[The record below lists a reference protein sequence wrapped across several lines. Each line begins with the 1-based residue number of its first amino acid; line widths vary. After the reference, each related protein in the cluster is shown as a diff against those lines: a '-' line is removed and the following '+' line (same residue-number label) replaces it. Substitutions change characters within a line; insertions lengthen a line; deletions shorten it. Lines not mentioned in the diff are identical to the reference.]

1 MPVRTQLETYKRGDG
16 QKAATFVEELVWTH
30 SPRNASGKLMLQ
42 ANRMRHLKSRLMTNT
57 ASDPSGLV
65 GSADNIATIRGYTW
79 FSNAETLAR
88 QRAYGKFRGKLMEG
102 SAALGVTLASLR
114 QSREI
119 IEKRANLVASSAD
132 ALSALAERNMRRAVT
147 KKMADSYLETVFGW
161 VPLISDIHAS
171 CMTVIQK
178 ATPTEYVKASAM
190 VQTRFEDDQSR
201 PGWHTSKV
209 TYDGTVSCKFA
220 TGVRVTNPNLWLLN
234 RAGLLNPAAVAWD
247 LVPWSFV
254 INMVT
259 NVGSLVNS
267 ISDFYG
273 LTFENAS
280 TTVKWHGGRT
290 ASRDNIY
297 PGTYSF
303 SFSDLSE
310 GKWRDLG
317 VPAYPRVLQ
326 FRTPEFSWATAG
338 IAASL
343 LIQKAN
349 LVGNLLGKIIPDR
362 KP

>member
-1 MPVRTQLETYKRGDG
+1 MPARTQLETYKRGDG
-16 QKAATFVEELVWTH
+16 QMAATFIEQLAWTN
-30 SPRNASGKLMLQ
+30 SPRNASGTLMLQ
-42 ANRMRHLKSRLMTNT
+42 ANRMHHLKSRLMSNT
-57 ASDPSGLV
+57 ASDPKSLM

-79 FSNAETLAR
+79 FSNAETEAR
-88 QRAYGKFRGKLMEG
+88 QKAYGRFRGKLMEG

-114 QSREI
+114 QSRDM
-119 IEKRANLVASSAD
+119 IEQRANLIASSAD

-147 KKMADSYLETVFGW
+147 KKMADSYLETIFGW

-171 CMTVIQK
+171 CMTVIQR

-190 VQTRFEDDQSR
+190 IPTRFEDDQSQ
-201 PGWHTSKV
+201 PYWHTSKV
-209 TYDGTVSCKFA
+209 AYSGTVSCKFA
-220 TGVRVTNPNLWLLN
+220 AGVRVSNPNLWLLN

-290 ASRDNIY
+290 VSRDNIY

-303 SFSDLSE
+303 SFSDLSV
-310 GKWRDLG
+310 GKWRELG
-317 VPAYPRVLQ
+317 APAYPRVLQ

-343 LIQKAN
+343 MIQKAN
-349 LVGNLLGKIIPDR
+349 VIGNLLGKIIPYR